1 MSSPDLHLSVPS
13 RSEEWAKVIAAV
25 RSRPAAD
32 QTRLVMGV
40 ADLYSRHDASP
51 PQLGKLAAIFIE
63 LVRSVEAQV
72 RQGLSERLGATDW
85 LPHGLVQMLASD
97 EIAIARP
104 VISASPLLNDA
115 DLLHLLASASTEHRL
130 QIALRPDLG
139 AAVSEAIL
147 NTDETLLLTALAS
160 NGCAQMPADG
170 MMRLVNA
177 SEHIISLRQ
186 PLLDHPNLTETL
198 AERLYLWVGDIMQQT
213 LCERFPH
220 HADQLRLAVD
230 DSVRVLADARVALKM
245 HDTGRLT
252 PASLLRFLRE
262 GRRGLFMQGL
272 CLLAEI
278 RTDEADAIIRQPS
291 ARQFYLVCLA
301 AGIDRAAFPE
311 TLEGLRRAG
320 VSVPPPLID
329 TELRLGERDRYQA
342 KLELRALLD
351 SVAHAHIFH

>member
-1 MSSPDLHLSVPS
+1 MSSPDPHLLKPS
-13 RSEEWAKVIAAV
+13 DPDALSGVIAAV
-25 RSRPAAD
+25 KSRPATD

-40 ADLYSRHDASP
+40 ADLYSRNDAP
-51 PQLGKLAAIFIE
+51 AAELAKLGAVFIE
-63 LVRSVEAQV
+63 LVRAVETQV
-72 RQGLSERLGATDW
+72 RQGLSERLGAADW
-85 LPHGLVQMLASD
+85 LPRGLVQMLASD

-104 VISASPLLNDA
+104 VISASPLLSDA
-115 DLLHLLASASTEHRL
+115 DLLKLLATASTEHRL

-147 NTDETLLLTALAS
+147 NTDEPLLLTALAS
-160 NGCAQMPADG
+160 NPCAHMPDDG

-186 PLLDHPNLTETL
+186 PLLDHPALTETL
-198 AERLYLWVGDIMQQT
+198 AERLYLWVGEIMQQT

-220 HADQLRLAVD
+220 HVEQLRLAVD

-262 GRRGLFMQGL
+262 GRRGLFIQGL

-278 RTDEADAIIRQPS
+278 RTDELDAVLRRPT

-320 VSVPPPLID
+320 VSVPPPLLD

-342 KLELRALLD
+342 KLELRAMLD
-351 SVAHAHIFH
+351 SVNHARIFH